1 MNNTRL
7 EYNKRLHEVEVY
19 FETLKMFDNGSCSIK
34 CIDILGNETTKEID
48 SELSTILKANGF
60 LLLYNLIESTIR
72 KSIDAVI
79 TSMHT
84 SSVTF
89 RNLSEELR
97 KLWIKQEGKNSNE
110 EKIMSIAKIVLE
122 NGLLT
127 FKKDFINIS
136 GNIDAQEIRKIL
148 KQVGGNEIRDGRCLK
163 AIKDKRNHLA
173 HGDFSFSEIG
183 KDYTVSDLITYK
195 DDTKDYL
202 SKVLG
207 EIQNFIDN
215 QKYLCST

>member
-19 FETLKMFDNGSCSIK
+19 FETLKMLDNGSCSIK